1 MVQQERRSE
10 DFDVRFFE
18 EDNKDNFL
26 PQHSRFIDEQEAI
39 LSSIQ
44 TTNP

>member
-26 PQHSRFIDEQEAI
+26 PQHSLFIDEQEGI